1 MCRPLLELLAEMPD
15 PRGRHGR
22 QYPLAALLGLT
33 LVAVLAGQTSLA
45 AIAQFGRL
53 RGHRLGHALGFRSGR
68 MPCANTLAKLLRD
81 LDADR
86 LDATIG
92 EWLAGRHGGG
102 WEHVAIDGK
111 VLRGSRD
118 GAAPGVHRLAAYAP
132 QAASVIAQMAVEST
146 TNEHKAALRLL
157 GALPPLRGAVVTA
170 DAAFPHADF
179 AAGVLG
185 RQGEYI
191 LYAKANRP
199 GLRDDIAAAFDAAE
213 GGDFS
218 PPAAAGLGPGR
229 RGGLDAGRGPRAG
242 RGPDAGDLDLAR

>member
-1 MCRPLLELLAEMPD
+1 MARPLLELLAEMPD

-53 RGHRLGHALGFRSGR
+53 RGHRLGHALGFRSGK
-68 MPCANTLAKLLRD
+68 MPCANTLAKLFRT

-92 EWLAGRHGGG
+92 EWLAGRHAGG

-118 GAAPGVHRLAAYAP
+118 GTAPGVHLLAAYAP
-132 QAASVIAQMAVEST
+132 QAGSVIAQMTVEAT
-146 TNEHKAALRLL
+146 TNEHKTALRLL

-170 DAAFPHADF
+170 DAAFTHADF
-179 AAGVLG
+179 AAKVLEK
-185 RQGEYI
+185 QGESI
-191 LYAKANRP
+191 PSAKANPP
-199 GLRDDIAAAFDAAE
+199 GLHADLAAAFATAD
-213 GGDFS
+213 GGDFP
-218 PPAAAGLGPGR
+218 PPASGGVGPGR
-229 RGGLDAGRGPRAG
+229 RGRLDAGDGPRAG
-242 RGPDAGDLDLAR
+242 RGPDAGDLDLAQ